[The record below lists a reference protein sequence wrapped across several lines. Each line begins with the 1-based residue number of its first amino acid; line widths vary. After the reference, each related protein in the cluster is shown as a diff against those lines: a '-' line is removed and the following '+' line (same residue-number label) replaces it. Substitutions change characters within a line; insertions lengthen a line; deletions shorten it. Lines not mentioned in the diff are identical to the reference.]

1 MYAYGR
7 PKVRY
12 QREVVMKVKDP
23 MTIRDARLTAGYT
36 QQNLADLCRCT
47 QAAISAIERGE
58 MRGVSDDL
66 ADHLSRWLNRTRREL
81 FIETPGSAPVKRV
94 TNAAGSKRPTREAVA
109 A

>member
-7 PKVRY
+7 PKARY

-23 MTIRDARLTAGYT
+23 ETILDARKDAGYT
-36 QQNLADLCRCT
+36 QRNLADLCRCS

-66 ADHLSRWLNRTRREL
+66 ANALCKWLKRTRREL
-81 FIETPGSAPVKRV
+81 FIETPGAAPVPRV
-94 TNAAGSKRPTREAVA
+94 TNAAGSKRQKERVA